1 MNPAPAPR
9 ILLVERDI
17 IVRSPLAEYLRDC
30 GYRVLEA
37 VNAAEARAVLGV
49 VDDITLVLTD
59 GDAPEGGGFVLQAW
73 IRQNYPGIE
82 VVLAGSTMRVVQK
95 AGDICKDGPAKS
107 VPYHHQTVLDT
118 IRRLLAARDRYATSG
133 DRARPQDLSESQ

>member
-1 MNPAPAPR
+1 MNPSPAPR

-37 VNAAEARAVLGV
+37 VNAAEARSVLGV
-49 VDDITLVLTD
+49 ADDITLVLTD
-59 GDAPEGGGFVLQAW
+59 GDAPEGGGFILQAW
-73 IRQNYPGIE
+73 IRENHPNIE
-82 VVLAGSTMRVVQK
+82 VVLAGSTMRVVEK
-95 AGDICKDGPAKS
+95 AGDICKDGPAGS

-118 IRRLLAARDRYATSG
+118 IRRLLAARDRSAASG
-133 DRARPQDLSESQ
+133 SQAGPINDA